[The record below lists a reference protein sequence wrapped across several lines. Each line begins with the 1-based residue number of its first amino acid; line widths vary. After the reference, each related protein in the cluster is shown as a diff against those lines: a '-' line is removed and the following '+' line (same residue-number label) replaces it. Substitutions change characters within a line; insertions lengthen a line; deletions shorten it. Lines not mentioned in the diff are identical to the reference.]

1 MDDQDKNLTSSAL
14 LEQLVY
20 IDTFVN
26 SNGSGSGD
34 LTPNFNVDS
43 QLSLDLAA
51 FADDS
56 FIFPDEDK
64 PKNDSDQEDSDLN
77 NMNLNMNMN
86 LGINLD
92 ERFGPIKE
100 EQQRGFIDGFRDDR
114 KTHNLSGI
122 HNKNGHNNHNSISSI
137 NIEKIDL
144 TVNPDVSNL
153 PKFPVPP
160 GAKNSLVSAGL
171 STNQIDLISALVA
184 QHQNLLGNSVPENAS
199 ANSSPVPFTTPQIPS
214 QVYFNSN
221 GNGNGNDNQNFGDMF
236 LSNLLNEQMPQL
248 TNSTSSFSSAALSPN
263 LNQNLSPSYSDETF
277 TNNSTGGQT
286 PTNASEYDKRRR
298 NTAASARFRIKKKI
312 KEQQM
317 ESKISQLNS
326 VIKDYELKI
335 QQFDMENKL
344 LRNLIIEKGTRKS
357 EDELQAL
364 KEKAKRN

>member
-1 MDDQDKNLTSSAL
+1 MNEHEKNSTSNAL

-26 SNGSGSGD
+26 SNGSGSGE

-64 PKNDSDQEDSDLN
+64 PKLDSDDEGNGNGNGDFKDHDDVHHHDHHNLINPDRFRHIKKEEGPSTGKNHHGTRDLN
-77 NMNLNMNMN
+77 P
-86 LGINLD
+86 D
-92 ERFGPIKE
+92 
-100 EQQRGFIDGFRDDR
+100 
-114 KTHNLSGI
+114 
-122 HNKNGHNNHNSISSI
+122 ISS
-137 NIEKIDL
+137 
-144 TVNPDVSNL
+144 L

-160 GAKNSLVSAGL
+160 GAKDSLVSAGL

-184 QHQNLLGNSVPENAS
+184 QHQHRLGNSIPENPS
-199 ANSSPVPFTTPQIPS
+199 TNSSPLPYHNTPKLPS
-214 QVYFNSN
+214 QNYYGNSHVN
-221 GNGNGNDNQNFGDMF
+221 GNGQGHAQGQAQGQGFF
-236 LSNLLNEQMPQL
+236 LGNLLDEQIPQL
-248 TNSTSSFSSAALSPN
+248 TSSSSSFLSAALSPN
-263 LNQNLSPSYSDETF
+263 LNQTISPNYSDETL
-277 TNNSTGGQT
+277 TNTSTGGQT
-286 PTNASEYDKRRR
+286 PNNASEFDKRRR
-298 NTAASARFRIKKKI
+298 NTAALARFRIKKKI

-317 ESKISQLNS
+317 ESKIQQLNN

-344 LRNLIIEKGTRKS
+344 LRNLILEKGTRKS